1 MEQQILNSIFRAAF
15 AYFLVM
21 FLTRIMGRKII
32 SQMTFFDFVVGISLG
47 SATASLAIG
56 PNNSTISAATVLISF
71 AFLTITT
78 GYFHIKSFKGRK
90 LVNSEPVTM
99 IANGKIMEK
108 NMKKIRLS
116 INDLMMLL
124 REKNIFNI
132 SDVEFALMETD
143 GKLSVLP
150 KSQKQPITPADL
162 KLPTTYKGLMKDI
175 IIDGQVMYENLQD
188 ANLNEQWLYNE
199 LLTKGI
205 KQPQEV
211 FYAGL
216 DTAGN
221 LYVSIQKDEREKQGK
236 YGLE

>member
-1 MEQQILNSIFRAAF
+1 
-15 AYFLVM
+15 
-21 FLTRIMGRKII
+21 
-32 SQMTFFDFVVGISLG
+32 
-47 SATASLAIG
+47 
-56 PNNSTISAATVLISF
+56 
-71 AFLTITT
+71 
-78 GYFHIKSFKGRK
+78 
-90 LVNSEPVTM
+90 M